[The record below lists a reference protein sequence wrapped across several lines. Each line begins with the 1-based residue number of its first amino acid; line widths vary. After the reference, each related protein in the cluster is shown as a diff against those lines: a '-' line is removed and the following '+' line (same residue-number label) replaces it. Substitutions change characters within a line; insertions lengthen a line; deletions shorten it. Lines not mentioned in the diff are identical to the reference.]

1 MIKKSETSLFINN
14 SKLKK
19 KGLVFATQRDGPHK
33 HVTKCENISLNIS
46 DH

>member
-33 HVTKCENISLNIS
+33 HVFPMLFAA
-46 DH
+46 